1 VNEVV
6 AAEPSG
12 RDIGKDREP
21 ALRELLRRA
30 PPWPAS
36 RQRPNAGCVDRGAN
50 PEAVESAAAAEIEHV
65 QGRSVISPSL

>member
-21 ALRELLRRA
+21 ALRELCGALRHGRRLDNGQQGAWIAA
-30 PPWPAS
+30 PTRRRWNP
-36 RQRPNAGCVDRGAN
+36 RPPPKSSTC
-50 PEAVESAAAAEIEHV
+50 S
-65 QGRSVISPSL
+65 GRSVISPSV